1 MTPATVR
8 VPGRPVLAIDPGP
21 TRCAFV
27 FLEDAR
33 LDLRGIEDTDA
44 VVRMA
49 REAAAE
55 EVHVAIE
62 TIEPWAGVVG
72 PAALDTM
79 RVVGRLEEAA
89 HAAPS
94 VTLLKRSA
102 VLKALGVTGLPK
114 GKAQAAVR
122 LLLLDMWGGGNPA
135 RRDHPLHG
143 VRDDVWSALAV
154 AVAFGMGGA

>member
-1 MTPATVR
+1 MSPAI
-8 VPGRPVLAIDPGP
+8 LAIDPGP
-21 TRCAFV
+21 TRCAFAV
-27 FLEDAR
+27 LEDGE
-33 LDLRGIEDTDA
+33 LDLRGIDDTDA
-44 VVRMA
+44 VVRLV
-49 REAAAE
+49 RDITPGEL
-55 EVHVAIE
+55 HVAIE

-89 HAAPS
+89 HGALS
-94 VTLLKRSA
+94 VTLLRRSQ
-102 VLKALGVTGLPK
+102 VLKALGLTGLPK

-122 LLLLDMWGGGNPA
+122 LLLLDRWGGGNPV

-154 AVAFGMGGA
+154 GVAWQEGAR